1 MVLIS
6 ANYTMASA
14 TFPAQV
20 ESVVASVNVKAV
32 IRAAFLRLRARNSV
46 DGDGGGGDGGLPG
59 RVQGFRGENGTVI
72 PGRNWIDGFLT

>member
-1 MVLIS
+1 MVLIG
-6 ANYTMASA
+6 ANYTAA
-14 TFPAQV
+14 TFPARRWK
-20 ESVVASVNVKAV
+20 ASVNVKAV

-46 DGDGGGGDGGLPG
+46 VGDGGSDGGDGGGGSAG